1 MPKKNGFY
9 RMYIDYRLL
18 NRKIIKDRFSVPL
31 VEEKIDDLR
40 GARIF
45 SLIDLT
51 NGFFHVS
58 MTKKSIKYTSFVIPS
73 GQY

>member
-18 NRKIIKDRFSVPL
+18 NRKIIKYRFSVPL

-58 MTKKSIKYTSFVIPS
+58 MTEKCIKYTSFVTPS